1 MLRSSRCILTGKSE
15 EQLARL
21 GECPLDPGG
30 YFVVKGTEKVI
41 LIQEQLSKNRII
53 IEIDNKGEVGASV
66 TSSTHERKSRTNI
79 VVKHG
84 KLYLRHNTFTDEIPI
99 MVALKAMGCE
109 SDQEAVQMV
118 GPDTA
123 YASLLA
129 PSLLECSAL
138 AIFTQQQALEYCGAK
153 VRMSTAWKYARN
165 KRNKVDEARDIL
177 AGVVLAHV
185 PVPAYDFRQKC
196 AYVAVSVFLFSHR
209 LPIRTLCFSGYDPAH
224 TARHGGP
231 DAG

>member
-1 MLRSSRCILTGKSE
+1 M
-15 EQLARL
+15 
-21 GECPLDPGG
+21 
-30 YFVVKGTEKVI
+30 VKGTEKVI

-53 IEIDNKGEVGASV
+53 IDIDNKGEVGASV
-66 TSSTHERKSRTNI
+66 TSSTHERKSKTNI

-109 SDQEAVQMV
+109 SDQEVVQMV

-123 YASLLA
+123 YASLLL

-138 AIFTQQQALEYCGAK
+138 AIFTQQQALEYCGGK
-153 VRMSTAWKYARN
+153 VRMATRMMYSRN
-165 KRNKVDEARDIL
+165 KRSKVDEARDIL

-196 AYVAVSVFLFSHR
+196 VYVAIMIRRILGGGAPRGACPWWTQRR
-209 LPIRTLCFSGYDPAH
+209 LTIRTT
-224 TARHGGP
+224 TATRGSNSRVSSWRCCSRTASNGSTRT
-231 DAG
+231 